1 MSCDEA
7 RANKVKLTGDPVDA
21 ERVRALRRVRPDVWL
36 GVDVNEGF
44 RKQSLEAL
52 LPVLIEVR
60 VELIE
65 QPLPVGEEAQF
76 NGMKCPIRIV
86 ADLSVRT
93 LSDIPGL
100 VSGIKLDRCGGLSY
114 RLTMPRAARELWPE
128 VMVDNMLRTSLG
140 MGPAFLP
147 GQFCRV
153 LDLDGSVFL
162 RTDREPRVDYVQGF
176 IHCPEAL
183 RDLRGDAILDHYPAV
198 PATVGPAFLAGQRAS
213 LRGD

>member
-128 VMVDNMLRTSLG
+128 VMVDTTCCGRRS
-140 MGPAFLP
+140 PWDLP
-147 GQFCRV
+147 FSQASFAGC
-153 LDLDGSVFL
+153 SISM
-162 RTDREPRVDYVQGF
+162 VQSS
-176 IHCPEAL
+176 CAP
-183 RDLRGDAILDHYPAV
+183 
-198 PATVGPAFLAGQRAS
+198 TAS
-213 LRGD
+213 PG